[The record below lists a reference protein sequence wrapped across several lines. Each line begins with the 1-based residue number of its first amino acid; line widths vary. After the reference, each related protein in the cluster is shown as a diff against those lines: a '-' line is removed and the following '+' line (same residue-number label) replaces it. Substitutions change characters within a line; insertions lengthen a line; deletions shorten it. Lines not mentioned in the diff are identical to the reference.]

1 MLVIDSRTARADKH
15 GERNLFGT
23 KYWYTGHTN
32 LQCPPKITA
41 LYAKRLPP
49 AGGDTC
55 FANAYRMFAGL
66 SAERQA
72 ELLPLRT
79 VNSADRHYVYA
90 GSRSERIFNASQPAI
105 HPLVRRHPQTGQLAL
120 YVHPLKAT
128 RIEGWE
134 ELQSLKLIEQVLEEA
149 LTPELSYRH
158 RWRLGDLVLIDN
170 RACLHRAM
178 RD

>member
-79 VNSADRHYVYA
+79 VNGADRHLLA
-90 GSRSERIFNASQPAI
+90 QDQDSNAFLTPAI

-134 ELQSLKLIEQVLEEA
+134 EQHSLEFLEQVLEEA